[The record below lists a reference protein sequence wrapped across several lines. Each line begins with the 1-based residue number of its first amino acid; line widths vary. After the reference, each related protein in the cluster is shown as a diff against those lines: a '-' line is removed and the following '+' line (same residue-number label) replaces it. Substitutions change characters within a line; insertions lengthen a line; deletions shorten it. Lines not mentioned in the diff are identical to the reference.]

1 MQVPV
6 PVPWRLS
13 VGDEA
18 QILLVTAAL
27 GIRHSRVIRKLRDEH
42 SLLAVSDG
50 LLRRQWSEE
59 VESMVF

>member
-27 GIRHSRVIRKLRDEH
+27 GIRHSRVIRKLCDEH
-42 SLLAVSDG
+42 SLLAVS
-50 LLRRQWSEE
+50 
-59 VESMVF
+59 